1 MKRRSVAARF
11 GVLASVLT
19 VLYGGAAIAQT
30 QRPFTVDD
38 LFELESIGRYYGGP
52 YAWSADGSKLA
63 FTKVRAKKTLGN
75 HKWEYLWGNAGGE
88 IYLQTG
94 PGEPPVRITDGI
106 TDGSGWWSPQWSP
119 DAKKLGML
127 STRGGNVRVWV
138 YDLATRQVTQV
149 SPRGVATGRLHE
161 RPYLWVDNTHILFPS
176 TPGGEPPHGMTIEL
190 QTPRIATQEWPK
202 VERGIEPTASALE
215 SGVEVDLSARP
226 QGDLMVV
233 DVASGAERVIAHG
246 NSRSWQL
253 APDGKTVAFTRE
265 VSIYLPKADVR
276 LPFGSTGVSTLELA
290 RLDGTPLTLA
300 GEISK
305 DVLDDSVRWSPDGT
319 QLVFFGY
326 AGARDQPPLLYT
338 VDVTQRKVSTRALPS
353 LNVAPSIRESA
364 QVEWTGSGGL
374 MIFAAPASSEAQPEV
389 TARRDW
395 WLLQGEAEPRQLTA
409 SIKNPPRSLW
419 PQPGR
424 RAFFG
429 VADDELWQIEPAS
442 GVVTRVTAA
451 FEPKVQA
458 LSWPAA
464 TNNGVDQYRIPGRT
478 YSHAI
483 FSVQKERHLE
493 SYLVDL
499 ESGTIT
505 PVAKPAAAADLMAYE
520 PQTGTAVFSSS
531 DRNGLRVWSSDVRSG
546 QPFELVRANE
556 FLRDIAEGEFRQI
569 DYTSLNGEPL
579 KAWLLLPVGYEEG
592 RRYPLLTWVYAGSV
606 QRDRP
611 PTYLGTINS
620 GISLNMQI
628 PAAKGYA
635 VLFPSMPLNKEGL
648 TDDPMLRLTEGVL
661 PAVDQAIAEGIADP
675 GRLYVMGQSFG
686 GFSTYG
692 LVTQTKRF
700 HAAVSLAGLS
710 NLISLY
716 GTFGA
721 RERYTDF
728 PHENLFVSSLFESAQ
743 VAMGVP
749 PWKDLGRYIRNSPI
763 FFVDRV
769 ETPIM
774 MVYGDMDYVAMQQG
788 EEFFSALYRQGK
800 RASFVRYW
808 GEGHVLESPANIRD
822 MWQRVFAWLEQF
834 PRATTGGADG
844 R

>member
-1 MKRRSVAARF
+1 MNRRSLTARRGMLAAALVAF
-11 GVLASVLT
+11 V
-19 VLYGGAAIAQT
+19 GGAAAQT

-52 YAWSADGSKLA
+52 YAWSADGRKLA
-63 FTKVRAKKTLGN
+63 FTRVRAKKTLGN

-88 IYLQTG
+88 IYLQSA
-94 PGEPPVRITDGI
+94 PGEEPVRITDGI
-106 TDGSGWWSPQWSP
+106 RDGSGWWSPQWSP
-119 DAKKLGML
+119 DARKLAML

-138 YDLATRQVTQV
+138 YDLATRRFTQV
-149 SPRGVATGRLHE
+149 SERGVAAARLHE
-161 RPYLWVDNTHILFPS
+161 RPYLWVDNAHILFPS

-190 QTPRIATQEWPK
+190 QTPRIATREWPK
-202 VERGIEPTASALE
+202 VEKGLEPTASALE
-215 SGVEVDLSARP
+215 SGVEVDLDARP
-226 QGDLMVV
+226 QGDLIVV
-233 DVASGAERVIAHG
+233 DVTTGTERVIAHG

-253 APDGKTVAFTRE
+253 APDGRTVAFTRE
-265 VSIYLPKADVR
+265 VSIFLPNPDER
-276 LPFGSTGVSTLELA
+276 LPFGGTGVSTLEIA
-290 RLDGTPLTLA
+290 SLDGAPLRLA
-300 GEISK
+300 GEISR
-305 DVLDDSVRWSPDGT
+305 DVLEDSVRWSPDGS
-319 QLVFFGY
+319 QLAFFGY
-326 AGARDQPPLLYT
+326 AGARDEPPLLYT
-338 VDVTQRKVSTRALPS
+338 VDVAQRKVSTRALPS

-364 QVEWTGSGGL
+364 QVEWTDSGGL
-374 MIFAAPASSEAQPEV
+374 LIFAAPASSDAQPEV

-395 WLLQGEAEPRQLTA
+395 WLLQGDDEPRQLTA
-409 SIKNPPRSLW
+409 SVKSPPRRLW
-419 PQPGR
+419 PQTGR

-429 VADDELWQIEPAS
+429 VAGDDLWRIEPAS
-442 GVVTRVTAA
+442 GAVTNLTAA

-458 LSWPAA
+458 LTWPAA

-478 YSHAI
+478 YRQGI
-483 FSVQKERHLE
+483 FSVQQERHFE
-493 SYLVDL
+493 SHLIDL
-499 ESGTIT
+499 ETGAIT
-505 PVAKPAAAADLMAYE
+505 TVAKPAAAADLMAFE

-546 QPFELVRANE
+546 HSFELVHANAL
-556 FLRDIAEGEFRQI
+556 LRGIAEGEFRQI
-569 DYTSLNGEPL
+569 EYRSLNGEPL
-579 KAWLLLPVGYEEG
+579 KAWLLLPVGYQEG
-592 RRYPLLTWVYAGSV
+592 QRYPLLTWVYAGSV

-628 PAAKGYA
+628 PAARGYA
-635 VLFPSMPLNKEGL
+635 VLFPSMPLNQEGIP
-648 TDDPMLRLTEGVL
+648 DDPMLRLTEGVL
-661 PAVDQAIAEGIADP
+661 PAVDKAISEGVADP
-675 GRLYVMGQSFG
+675 ERLYVMGQSFG

-728 PHENLFVSSLFESAQ
+728 PQENLFVPGLFESAQ
-743 VAMGVP
+743 VAMGGP

-774 MVYGDMDYVAMQQG
+774 IVYGDMDYVAMQQG
-788 EEFFSALYRQGK
+788 EEFFTSLYRQGK

-822 MWQRVFAWLEQF
+822 MWQRIFAWLEQF
-834 PRATTGGADG
+834 PRATTGGVES